1 MERSEKRLIS
11 SRKKMKNPT
20 LTSKNS
26 ENKKSN
32 SSNKNNNGNQG
43 KIIVNLLGHSIIP
56 FDKKKIYNLIKTN
69 LLKYSNSTEI
79 YYKQMVNNI
88 LIKKSTIHCFYS
100 EMLLNIENEEIL
112 NKFYPRKKSVDKLKF
127 LGIINN
133 NFLKPF
139 PSYIGTG
146 NEIYNLMLNNLIQ
159 KQELIDKIE
168 DNIKKKYNEK
178 NDKSIG
184 FSFIGIELKDLKE
197 DNNLKKKIKIN
208 CLNENDIV
216 YSEEEKFCKELQKI
230 IFKINNAKNKIGTI
244 KGDQKLNEKIIND
257 MIEYKEK
264 KIQFKLKRNSQ
275 KGLTAKLHKTQENEM
290 EKILERIKLN
300 NQILDNENKK
310 SSKEK
315 NKKNSNSHNNN
326 NLNLSENNNNN
337 KRNSL
342 LILPKKKFKKTIT
355 FLYDSRKKKRNI
367 EEAEKVFD
375 DILLNPVKSLIHY
388 KEIKE
393 KLNNIYLK
401 NHKKNNFSMN
411 LINTKNQIPNLKK
424 PFSPKLKKNKNN
436 IFLTDNFQIKN
447 SSNYFY
453 RNRNNT
459 SENDKLSKN
468 SNFYYHSSHI
478 NNEDNEKNKNNLTN
492 NFIFKSVDSLETNFS
507 NSMSNRMFSNSFKTF
522 GNYNKYI
529 NDISKRTNNRNQ
541 VQFTYSNYVHNVEL
555 LSLIKINN

>member
-11 SRKKMKNPT
+11 SRKKIKNPT

-133 NFLKPF
+133 NFLKLF

-178 NDKSIG
+178 KDKSIG

-244 KGDQKLNEKIIND
+244 KGAQKLNEKIIND

-275 KGLTAKLHKTQENEM
+275 KGLTAKLHKTQENEI
-290 EKILERIKLN
+290 EKILERIK
-300 NQILDNENKK
+300 
-310 SSKEK
+310 
-315 NKKNSNSHNNN
+315 
-326 NLNLSENNNNN
+326 
-337 KRNSL
+337 
-342 LILPKKKFKKTIT
+342 
-355 FLYDSRKKKRNI
+355 
-367 EEAEKVFD
+367 
-375 DILLNPVKSLIHY
+375 
-388 KEIKE
+388 
-393 KLNNIYLK
+393 
-401 NHKKNNFSMN
+401 
-411 LINTKNQIPNLKK
+411 
-424 PFSPKLKKNKNN
+424 
-436 IFLTDNFQIKN
+436 
-447 SSNYFY
+447 
-453 RNRNNT
+453 
-459 SENDKLSKN
+459 
-468 SNFYYHSSHI
+468 
-478 NNEDNEKNKNNLTN
+478 
-492 NFIFKSVDSLETNFS
+492 
-507 NSMSNRMFSNSFKTF
+507 
-522 GNYNKYI
+522 
-529 NDISKRTNNRNQ
+529 
-541 VQFTYSNYVHNVEL
+541 
-555 LSLIKINN
+555 

>member
-11 SRKKMKNPT
+11 SRKKIKNPT
-20 LTSKNS
+20 LSSKNS

-139 PSYIGTG
+139 PSYIGIG

-197 DNNLKKKIKIN
+197 DNNLKKKININ

-257 MIEYKEK
+257 MKEYKEK

-326 NLNLSENNNNN
+326 NLNLSENNNNK

-468 SNFYYHSSHI
+468 SNFYYHNSHI

>member
-11 SRKKMKNPT
+11 SRKKIKNPT

-133 NFLKPF
+133 NFLKLF

-197 DNNLKKKIKIN
+197 DNNLKKNIKIN

-492 NFIFKSVDSLETNFS
+492 NFIFKSVDSLETNLS

>member
-11 SRKKMKNPT
+11 SRKKIKNPT
-20 LTSKNS
+20 LSSKNS

-197 DNNLKKKIKIN
+197 DNNLKKKININ

-257 MIEYKEK
+257 MKEYKEK

-326 NLNLSENNNNN
+326 NLNLSENNNNK

-468 SNFYYHSSHI
+468 SNFYYHNSHI

>member
-1 MERSEKRLIS
+1 
-11 SRKKMKNPT
+11 
-20 LTSKNS
+20 
-26 ENKKSN
+26 
-32 SSNKNNNGNQG
+32 
-43 KIIVNLLGHSIIP
+43 
-56 FDKKKIYNLIKTN
+56 
-69 LLKYSNSTEI
+69 
-79 YYKQMVNNI
+79 
-88 LIKKSTIHCFYS
+88 
-100 EMLLNIENEEIL
+100 
-112 NKFYPRKKSVDKLKF
+112 
-127 LGIINN
+127 
-133 NFLKPF
+133 
-139 PSYIGTG
+139 
-146 NEIYNLMLNNLIQ
+146 
-159 KQELIDKIE
+159 
-168 DNIKKKYNEK
+168 
-178 NDKSIG
+178 
-184 FSFIGIELKDLKE
+184 
-197 DNNLKKKIKIN
+197 
-208 CLNENDIV
+208 
-216 YSEEEKFCKELQKI
+216 
-230 IFKINNAKNKIGTI
+230 
-244 KGDQKLNEKIIND
+244 